1 MLTISAVGVN
11 AAAAAGAASATAAVA
26 LDAASAALL
35 AASCAHAGKAA
46 NAVAKPP
53 ASPNKVFLEIMLPPV
68 FLECNA
74 VGLAR
79 ADAHS
84 LTKVEDEDLA
94 VANGAGVR
102 ALLDRL
108 DNAFRDV

>member
-1 MLTISAVGVN
+1 MSAVGAK

-26 LDAASAALL
+26 LDAASAALPQL
-35 AASCAHAGKAA
+35 NALKAY
-46 NAVAKPP
+46 PTT
-53 ASPNKVFLEIMLPPV
+53 LLIDPV

-74 VGLAR
+74 VGFAG
-79 ADAHS
+79 ADAHG
-84 LTKVEDEDLA
+84 LTEFENKDLA